1 MIILAACAAGFILD
15 LFFGDPAWIYHPIRI
30 IGHLISGLEKKLY
43 KEGVSPGSL
52 RRRGTLL
59 WIGTAGIATL
69 VPCLLLWAAFQ
80 IHPVLYFLLQSFWCW
95 QLLATK
101 SLKTESMKVKQA
113 LDTGT
118 IEDGRKAVSMIVGRD
133 TKSLTE
139 EGVVK
144 AAVETVAENTS
155 DGVTA
160 PLLFLA
166 LGGLPLGMVYKAVN
180 TMDSMVGYRN
190 ERYRWFGTAAARLDD
205 VLNWIPARLSGLM
218 MCLAAALLPGCSGRR
233 ALRVFF
239 RDRRKHSSPNSA
251 HTEAA
256 CAGALQLQL
265 AGPNYYFGQLV
276 DKPTIG
282 DDQRPVEA
290 LDILRAGRI
299 LYATAFFALLLFCG
313 VPLLILLFP

>member
-43 KEGVSPGSL
+43 KEGTSPESL
-52 RRRGTLL
+52 RRRGIIL

-69 VPCLLLWAAFQ
+69 VPCFFLWAAFQ
-80 IHPVLYFLLQSFWCW
+80 IHPVLSFLLQSFWCW

-155 DGVTA
+155 DGIIA
-160 PLLFLA
+160 PLFYMMIGGA
-166 LGGLPLGMVYKAVN
+166 GLGFFYKAVN
-180 TMDSMVGYRN
+180 TMDSMVGYKP
-190 ERYRWFGTAAARLDD
+190 
-205 VLNWIPARLSGLM
+205 VSGFW
-218 MCLAAALLPGCSGRR
+218 PDGSQNG
-233 ALRVFF
+233 
-239 RDRRKHSSPNSA
+239 
-251 HTEAA
+251 
-256 CAGALQLQL
+256 
-265 AGPNYYFGQLV
+265 
-276 DKPTIG
+276 
-282 DDQRPVEA
+282 
-290 LDILRAGRI
+290 
-299 LYATAFFALLLFCG
+299 
-313 VPLLILLFP
+313 